1 MNTPALINSMNA
13 LHPVIQQAL
22 SPFMP
27 LTESE
32 RQVVDLEI
40 ARWQGD
46 HHERNQAQALRLQ
59 IAEQTRN
66 DLNWSML

>member
-1 MNTPALINSMNA
+1 MNA

-22 SPFMP
+22 RPFMP
-27 LTESE
+27 LTEAE
-32 RQVVDLEI
+32 RLTVDLEI

-59 IAEQTRN
+59 VAEQTRN
-66 DLNWSML
+66 EVNWGMV